1 MFVNR
6 DQYLELSSLLRQKN
20 VCRVAVS
27 KTKPV
32 EAIEELYAL
41 GHRDFGENYVQE
53 LEEKYRVLPKDIRWH
68 FIGHLQTNKVKQI
81 IPYVHL
87 IHGVDSPKLLR
98 EINKQAGKINRV
110 ASVLLQMHIAEE
122 ETKFGMTESELNQLL
137 DELTQAPLQ
146 NVLLSGLMGMA
157 SFTHNQ
163 SQIRKEFHELKRIFD
178 LVSKRVEGSS
188 FQLLSM
194 GMSSDYA
201 IAIEEGA
208 NLVRIGSS
216 LFGSR
221 S

>member
-1 MFVNR
+1 MPVQIDFYH
-6 DQYLELSSLLRQKN
+6 QLQKELSEKKITL
-20 VCRVAVS
+20 VAVS

-32 EAIEELYAL
+32 SDILELYNA
-41 GHRDFGENYVQE
+41 GQRDFGENYVQE

-98 EINKQAGKINRV
+98 EVNKQAAKINRV
-110 ASVLLQMHIAEE
+110 ASVLLQVHIAEE
-122 ETKFGMTESELNQLL
+122 ETKFGMAESELVQLL
-137 DELTQAPLQ
+137 DELTQAPLP

-163 SQIRKEFHELKRIFD
+163 SQIRKEFHELKRIFN
-178 LVSKRVEGSS
+178 LVSKRIEGSS
-188 FQLLSM
+188 FQVLSM
-194 GMSSDYA
+194 GMSSDYI